1 MFPDRVAGLIS
12 LDTAPTPSPPE
23 ARKGTE
29 AVIDKIL
36 TLDISGGT
44 RKGAMDKVEKL
55 FPDRGIANF
64 ITNNLIYEGED
75 EEQTVTWGCNMQAI
89 KDNAHH
95 IADYPGCTTNKDVD
109 AVPDF
114 EGMQPY
120 MGPAFFLNGTKS
132 VRHPEEIY
140 KHNFP
145 NAKLIDIEGAGHYV
159 HVDKGGAVMK
169 HIQESL
175 FEIETELKQ

>member
-1 MFPDRVAGLIS
+1 M
-12 LDTAPTPSPPE
+12 DTAPTPSPPE

-75 EEQTVTWGCNMQAI
+75 EE
-89 KDNAHH
+89 
-95 IADYPGCTTNKDVD
+95 
-109 AVPDF
+109 
-114 EGMQPY
+114 
-120 MGPAFFLNGTKS
+120 
-132 VRHPEEIY
+132 
-140 KHNFP
+140 
-145 NAKLIDIEGAGHYV
+145 
-159 HVDKGGAVMK
+159 
-169 HIQESL
+169 
-175 FEIETELKQ
+175 